1 MNLEGGH
8 VTYGLGIVFAYLRTM
23 ILTQKL
29 TKKYG
34 NHVALV
40 DLDLEVKPGEILGF
54 LGPNGA
60 GKSTT
65 LRILS
70 GYLPPTSGSCS
81 IDGKDLALDSLG
93 ARRCTGYLPENFV
106 APSEMRVPEY
116 LMFRAR
122 LKGLGRKEAKTSVAQ
137 IMKRL
142 GLEPHLR
149 QTFASLS
156 KGFRQRVGLA
166 DVLLAN
172 PPAVLL
178 DEPFTGLDPIQR
190 QEFREILLELSA
202 AGKAILFS
210 SHVLP
215 EVEEIATRVQILNHG
230 HSRAVGTLSEL
241 NQLMQREA
249 SLVLVLE
256 SGFPAAQSKLEAC
269 RQQFS
274 FELESHS
281 STKFELHLRQP
292 SVRPEIFA
300 WLGKQ
305 GFPVLEFRE
314 NRPDLDQLFRTLV
327 KEDAE

>member
-1 MNLEGGH
+1 MGSALFLHTCAN
-8 VTYGLGIVFAYLRTM
+8 M

-70 GYLPPTSGSCS
+70 GYLPPTSGECS
-81 IDGKDLALDSLG
+81 INGKDLALDSLG
-93 ARRCTGYLPENFV
+93 ARRSTGYLPENFV
-106 APSEMRVPEY
+106 APSEMRVQEY

-122 LKGLGRKEAKTSVAQ
+122 LKGLKRAEAQTSIEEIV
-137 IMKRL
+137 KRL
-142 GLEPHLR
+142 GLGPRMR
-149 QTFASLS
+149 QTFAALS

-190 QEFREILLELSA
+190 QEFREILLELSQ

-230 HSRAVGTLSEL
+230 HSRAVGTLKEL
-241 NQLMQREA
+241 NFHLQREA
-249 SLVLVLE
+249 SVLLVLQP
-256 SGFPAAQSKLEAC
+256 GFKEARKKLEAGG
-269 RQQFS
+269 QEFQFH
-274 FELESHS
+274 FEAFSETH
-281 STKFELHLRQP
+281 FELHLSQLDL
-292 SVRPEIFA
+292 RPKLFQ
-300 WLGKQ
+300 WLGAEN
-305 GFPVLEFRE
+305 FPVLEFRE
-314 NRPDLDQLFRTLV
+314 NRPDLDQLFRSLV
-327 KEDAE
+327 EEDKP

>member
-1 MNLEGGH
+1 
-8 VTYGLGIVFAYLRTM
+8 M

-60 GKSTT
+60 GKSTA

-70 GYLPPTSGSCS
+70 GYLPPTSGTCS
-81 IDGKDLALDSLG
+81 INGKDLALDSLG

-106 APSEMRVPEY
+106 APSEMRVQEY
-116 LMFRAR
+116 LLFRAR
-122 LKGLGRKEAKTSVAQ
+122 LKGLGRKEAKSSVAQ
-137 IMKRL
+137 ISKRL
-142 GLEPHLR
+142 GLEPRMR

-190 QEFREILLELSA
+190 QEFREILLELAA
-202 AGKAILFS
+202 AGKAVLFS

-230 HSRAVGTLSEL
+230 HSRAVGTLDEL
-241 NQLMQREA
+241 HRVMQREA
-249 SLVLVLE
+249 SLILVLE
-256 SGFPAAQSKLEAC
+256 AGFPEAQSKLEVG
-269 RQQFS
+269 RQSFD

-281 STKFELHLRQP
+281 PTQFELHLRKP
-292 SVRPEIFA
+292 NMRPKIFS
-300 WLGKQ
+300 WLAKE

-327 KEDAE
+327 EADSA

>member
-1 MNLEGGH
+1 
-8 VTYGLGIVFAYLRTM
+8 M

-60 GKSTT
+60 GKTTT

-70 GYLPPTSGSCS
+70 GYLPATSGKCS
-81 IDGKDLALDSLG
+81 IDGKDLAQDSLG
-93 ARRCTGYLPENFV
+93 ARSSTGYLPENFV
-106 APSEMRVPEY
+106 APSEMRVIEY

-122 LKGLGRKEAKTSVAQ
+122 LKGLKRTEARNSIAEIV
-137 IMKRL
+137 KRL
-142 GLEPHLR
+142 GLAPRMR

-190 QEFREILLELSA
+190 QEFRDILIGLSSL
-202 AGKAILFS
+202 GKAILFS

-215 EVEEIATRVQILNHG
+215 EVEEIATRVLILNHG
-230 HSRAVGTLSEL
+230 YSRAVGTLQEL
-241 NQLMQREA
+241 HQKMQKGAIVLIQLEPGFAHAEA
-249 SLVLVLE
+249 RLRAVASQ
-256 SGFPAAQSKLEAC
+256 F
-269 RQQFS
+269 QFS
-274 FELESHS
+274 LIRNSETTFELR
-281 STKFELHLRQP
+281 FQAPDMRP
-292 SVRPEIFA
+292 SVFR
-300 WLGKQ
+300 WLGKE
-305 GFPVLEFRE
+305 GYPVLEFRE
-314 NRPDLDQLFRTLV
+314 IRPDLDQLFRSLV
-327 KEDAE
+327 EGDPA